1 MEKYV
6 KVNRKVVV
14 FLGLQNDRTQFKDG
28 CFLLWM
34 QDIMAFGNLINF
46 QGILAQ
52 IGAVAL
58 DGDAAKEE
66 QDGKCT
72 HLLPVATDER
82 FIIEETPAENT
93 EDSETGD
100 QEGSASAGE
109 ATDTG
114 SADEPTD
121 KAAGEEAAP
130 AADGEAAPATD
141 REAAPATEVSS
152 QTNSEE
158 EKYE

>member
-1 MEKYV
+1 MERYV
-6 KVNRKVVV
+6 KVNCKVAE
-14 FLGLQNDRTQFKDG
+14 FLHLENDRTMFADG

-141 REAAPATEVSS
+141 EVSS

>member
-1 MEKYV
+1 MERYV
-6 KVNRKVVV
+6 KVNRKVAE
-14 FLGLQNDRTQFKDG
+14 FLHLENDRTMFADG

-34 QDIMAFGNLINF
+34 QDIMVFGSLINF

-58 DGDAAKEE
+58 NGDAAKEE

-114 SADEPTD
+114 SAGEEAAP
-121 KAAGEEAAP
+121 AAGEEAAP
-130 AADGEAAPATD
+130 ATD
-141 REAAPATEVSS
+141 EVSS

>member
-1 MEKYV
+1 MERYV
-6 KVNRKVVV
+6 KVNRKVAE
-14 FLGLQNDRTQFKDG
+14 FLHLENDRTQFKDG
-28 CFLLWM
+28 NFLLWM
-34 QDIMAFGNLINF
+34 QDIMVFGSLINF

-58 DGDAAKEE
+58 DGDAAREE

-93 EDSETGD
+93 EDGEIGD
-100 QEGSASAGE
+100 QEGSASASAGE

-114 SADEPTD
+114 SAGEPTD
-121 KAAGEEAAP
+121 KAACE
-130 AADGEAAPATD
+130 EAAPATD
-141 REAAPATEVSS
+141 GVSS

-158 EKYE
+158 EKK

>member
-1 MEKYV
+1 MERYV
-6 KVNRKVVV
+6 KVNRKVAE
-14 FLGLQNDRTQFKDG
+14 FLHLENDRTQFKDG
-28 CFLLWM
+28 NFLLWM
-34 QDIMAFGNLINF
+34 QDIMVFGSLINF

-58 DGDAAKEE
+58 DGDAAREE

-93 EDSETGD
+93 EESETED
-100 QEGSASAGE
+100 QESSASASTGE
-109 ATDTG
+109 ATDTE
-114 SADEPTD
+114 SAGEPTD

-130 AADGEAAPATD
+130 AAG
-141 REAAPATEVSS
+141 EVSS

-158 EKYE
+158 EEYE

>member
-1 MEKYV
+1 MERYV
-6 KVNRKVVV
+6 KVNRKVAE
-14 FLGLQNDRTQFKDG
+14 FLHLENDRTQFKDG
-28 CFLLWM
+28 NFLLWM
-34 QDIMAFGNLINF
+34 QDIMVFGSLINF

-58 DGDAAKEE
+58 DGDAAREE

-82 FIIEETPAENT
+82 FSIEKTPAENT
-93 EDSETGD
+93 EDGETGD
-100 QEGSASAGE
+100 QESSASAGE

-114 SADEPTD
+114 SAGEPTD
-121 KAAGEEAAP
+121 KAADGETAPATGEEAAP
-130 AADGEAAPATD
+130 ATDG
-141 REAAPATEVSS
+141 VSS

-158 EKYE
+158 EKK

>member
-1 MEKYV
+1 MERYV
-6 KVNRKVVV
+6 KVNRKVAE
-14 FLGLQNDRTQFKDG
+14 FLHLENDRTMFADG

-82 FIIEETPAENT
+82 FIIEETPEENT

-114 SADEPTD
+114 SAGEPTD
-121 KAAGEEAAP
+121 KATGEEAAP
-130 AADGEAAPATD
+130 AADREAAPATD

>member
-1 MEKYV
+1 MERYV
-6 KVNRKVVV
+6 KVNRKVAE
-14 FLGLQNDRTQFKDG
+14 FLHLENDRTQFKDG
-28 CFLLWM
+28 NFLLWM
-34 QDIMAFGNLINF
+34 QDIMVFGSLINF

-82 FIIEETPAENT
+82 FIIEETPEENT
-93 EDSETGD
+93 EDGETVDQESSGSTGD
-100 QEGSASAGE
+100 
-109 ATDTG
+109 ATDTEG
-114 SADEPTD
+114 TGESTD
-121 KAAGEEAAP
+121 KAASEVSGPAADEEAAP
-130 AADGEAAPATD
+130 AAG
-141 REAAPATEVSS
+141 EVSS

>member
-1 MEKYV
+1 MERYV
-6 KVNRKVVV
+6 KVNRKVAE
-14 FLGLQNDRTQFKDG
+14 FLHLENDRTQFKDG
-28 CFLLWM
+28 NFLLWM
-34 QDIMAFGNLINF
+34 QDIMVFGSLINF

-58 DGDAAKEE
+58 DGDAAREE

-93 EDSETGD
+93 EDSETED

-114 SADEPTD
+114 SAGEPTD
-121 KAAGEEAAP
+121 KVAGEEAAP
-130 AADGEAAPATD
+130 AADGEAAPAAD
-141 REAAPATEVSS
+141 EVNS
-152 QTNSEE
+152 QTNSEQ

>member
-1 MEKYV
+1 MERYV
-6 KVNRKVVV
+6 KVNRKVAE
-14 FLGLQNDRTQFKDG
+14 FLHLEKDSTMFADG

-34 QDIMAFGNLINF
+34 QDIMVFGSLINF

-82 FIIEETPAENT
+82 FIIEETPEENT
-93 EDSETGD
+93 EDGETED
-100 QEGSASAGE
+100 QESSGPAGDAADTE
-109 ATDTG
+109 STGESTDKA
-114 SADEPTD
+114 ADEEAVP
-121 KAAGEEAAP
+121 AAGEEAAP
-130 AADGEAAPATD
+130 AAG
-141 REAAPATEVSS
+141 EVSS

-158 EKYE
+158 EKHE

>member
-1 MEKYV
+1 MERYV
-6 KVNRKVVV
+6 KVNRKVAE
-14 FLGLQNDRTQFKDG
+14 FLHLENDRTMFADG

-34 QDIMAFGNLINF
+34 QDIMAFGSLINF

-82 FIIEETPAENT
+82 FIIEETPEENT

-114 SADEPTD
+114 SAGEPTD
-121 KAAGEEAAP
+121 KAADGEAAP

-141 REAAPATEVSS
+141 EVSS